1 MPQHSNTKHDEEEE
15 VDSYF
20 SAAYKHF
27 HAYCSRGQ
35 LLEAK
40 AHYNRCVEEDRRL
53 GHQAAQS
60 VALNLLNVNKEVGM
74 NTLCTKFISFD
85 CFVTDGNCASHC
97 Y

>member
-74 NTLCTKFISFD
+74 SIAVLKS
-85 CFVTDGNCASHC
+85 SHLIV
-97 Y
+97 